1 MSDVQARQVPDAA
14 PILVL
19 EDIVRTFREG
29 SSKLTILDGVGVA
42 VRPGEIVALVG
53 PSGSGKTTLLQ
64 VAGLLDRPDS
74 GEVWI
79 GGAPCGRMTE
89 GERTRTRRDRIGF
102 VYQFH
107 HLLPDFSALENVVLP
122 QRISGR
128 SLAQSRSH
136 ARVLLERLG
145 LEQRLDHRPGELSGG
160 ERQRVAIARAVA
172 NGPGLLLGDEPT
184 GNLDQRTADT
194 VFGALIELVREHQVS
209 ALIATHNADLARRMD
224 RTLVMRDGALVEQ

>member
-1 MSDVQARQVPDAA
+1 VSEAGVVPDD
-14 PILVL
+14 PVLVL
-19 EDIVRTFREG
+19 DDVTRTFREG
-29 SSKLTILDGVGVA
+29 DTLLKVLDGVKASVK
-42 VRPGEIVALVG
+42 PGEIVALVG

-64 VAGLLDRPDS
+64 VAGLLDKPDF

-79 GGAPCGRMTE
+79 GGGPSGKMSDR
-89 GERTRTRRDRIGF
+89 ERTQTRRQRIGF

-122 QRISGR
+122 QRIAGR
-128 SLAQSRSH
+128 GIAQSESH
-136 ARVLLERLG
+136 AKELLDRLG
-145 LEQRLDHRPGELSGG
+145 LRERLSHRPGKLSGG

-172 NGPGLLLGDEPT
+172 NSPDILLGDEPT

-194 VFGALIELVREHQVS
+194 VFEALLELVREHKVS

-224 RTLVMRDGALVEQ
+224 RTLVMHNGELIPE

>member
-1 MSDVQARQVPDAA
+1 MNDPGPTGDA
-14 PILVL
+14 PVLVL
-19 EDIVRTFREG
+19 EEVFRTFKEG
-29 SSKLTILDGVGVA
+29 DNELKVLNGVRASVK
-42 VRPGEIVALVG
+42 PGEIVALVG

-79 GGAPCGRMTE
+79 GGEGCGKMADR
-89 GERTRTRRDRIGF
+89 ERTQTRRQRIGF

-122 QRISGR
+122 QRIAGIG
-128 SLAQSRSH
+128 LGAAENH
-136 ARVLLERLG
+136 AKDLLHRLG
-145 LEQRLDHRPGELSGG
+145 LGQRLGHRPGKLSGG

-172 NGPGLLLGDEPT
+172 NNPDVLLGDEPT

-194 VFGALIELVREHQVS
+194 VFAALLDLVREHKVS
-209 ALIATHNADLARRMD
+209 ALIATHNIELAQRMD
-224 RTLVMRDGALVEQ
+224 RTLVMCDGALIPE

>member
-1 MSDVQARQVPDAA
+1 MSDAGVAPDD
-14 PILVL
+14 PVLVL
-19 EDIVRTFREG
+19 DDVTRTFREG
-29 SSKLTILDGVGVA
+29 DTHLKVLDGVKASVK
-42 VRPGEIVALVG
+42 PGEMVALVG

-79 GGAPCGRMTE
+79 GGFPSGKMTDR
-89 GERTRTRRDRIGF
+89 ERTKTRRQRIGF

-122 QRISGR
+122 QRIARRGI
-128 SLAQSRSH
+128 AQSESH
-136 ARVLLERLG
+136 AKELLDRLG
-145 LEQRLDHRPGELSGG
+145 LRERLSHRPGKLSGG

-172 NGPGLLLGDEPT
+172 NSPDVLLGDEPT

-194 VFGALIELVREHQVS
+194 VFEALLDLVREHKVS

-224 RTLVMRDGALVEQ
+224 RTLILQNGELIPE

>member
-1 MSDVQARQVPDAA
+1 VSEAGVVPVD
-14 PILVL
+14 PVLVL
-19 EDIVRTFREG
+19 DDVTRTFREG
-29 SSKLTILDGVGVA
+29 DIQLKVLDGVKA
-42 VRPGEIVALVG
+42 SVRPGEIVALVG

-79 GGAPCGRMTE
+79 GGVPSGKMTDR
-89 GERTRTRRDRIGF
+89 ERTQTRRQRIGF

-122 QRISGR
+122 QRIARRGI
-128 SLAQSRSH
+128 AQSESH
-136 ARVLLERLG
+136 AKELLDRLG
-145 LEQRLDHRPGELSGG
+145 LRERLSHRPGKLSGG

-172 NGPGLLLGDEPT
+172 NSPDVLLGDEPT
-184 GNLDQRTADT
+184 GNLDQRTADM
-194 VFGALIELVREHQVS
+194 VFEALLDLVRENNVS

-224 RTLVMRDGALVEQ
+224 RTLILQNGELIPE

>member
-1 MSDVQARQVPDAA
+1 MSDAGVAPDD
-14 PILVL
+14 PVLVL
-19 EDIVRTFREG
+19 DDVTRTFREG
-29 SSKLTILDGVGVA
+29 DTHLKVLDGVKASVK
-42 VRPGEIVALVG
+42 PGEMVALVG

-79 GGAPCGRMTE
+79 GGFPSGKMTDR
-89 GERTRTRRDRIGF
+89 ERTKTRRQRIGF

-122 QRISGR
+122 QRIARRGI
-128 SLAQSRSH
+128 AQSESH
-136 ARVLLERLG
+136 AKELLDRLG
-145 LEQRLDHRPGELSGG
+145 LRERLSHRPGKLSGG

-172 NGPGLLLGDEPT
+172 NSPDVLLGDEPT
-184 GNLDQRTADT
+184 GDLDQRTADT
-194 VFGALIELVREHQVS
+194 VFEALLDLVREHKVS

-224 RTLVMRDGALVEQ
+224 RTLILQNGELIPE